1 MKLMPSPTAAPELV
15 LERFLPYRLSVLTNR
30 ISGQIARLYERR
42 FDLTIP
48 EWRTMAV
55 LGRFGPMS
63 ANEVAERTRM
73 DKVRVSRAIARLAR
87 KKRLVRRPDSDDGRR
102 VVLSLTPEGRAVFE
116 EIVPLALGVE
126 ARLLA
131 PLSAAERALLERIL
145 ARLEECAAANFAGS
159 EDAASQRPPRGGA
172 QRSSVSRRRAG
183 IGSSRT

>member
-1 MKLMPSPTAAPELV
+1 MKPIPSPGASELL
-15 LERFLPYRLSVLTNR
+15 LERFLPYRLSVLANR
-30 ISGQIARLYERR
+30 ISGEIARLYERR

-73 DKVRVSRAIARLAR
+73 DKVRVSRAVARLAR
-87 KKRLVRRPDSDDGRR
+87 KKRLARRPDPDDGRR
-102 VVLSLTPEGRAVFE
+102 VVLALSPQGRAVFE

-131 PLSAAERALLERIL
+131 PLSAAERAMLERVL
-145 ARLEECAAANFAGS
+145 TRLEACASANFAGS
-159 EDAASQRPPRGGA
+159 EDPAGESRPRGGA
-172 QRSSVSRRRAG
+172 QRRSASRRRAG

>member
-1 MKLMPSPTAAPELV
+1 MKQIPSPGAPELV

-30 ISGQIARLYERR
+30 ISGEIARLYERR

-73 DKVRVSRAIARLAR
+73 DKVRVSRAVARLAR
-87 KKRLVRRPDSDDGRR
+87 RKRLVRRPDPDDGRR
-102 VVLSLTPEGRAVFE
+102 VVLSLSPEGRAVFE

-131 PLSAAERALLERIL
+131 PLSAAERTLLERIL
-145 ARLEECAAANFAGS
+145 ARLEECAAAFSAAAFREGAPGSARLKRSRRERAG
-159 EDAASQRPPRGGA
+159 AAR
-172 QRSSVSRRRAG
+172 RSSRRR
-183 IGSSRT
+183 